1 MRARAALLLALGAAI
16 VAGTGLWYQS
26 HRAALLRAGYDKAM
40 GEVREAAND
49 RLREALRETA
59 RLTAEIKG
67 VQDEYQKSRGEV
79 DRLLGRLRAA
89 DERLRLEKDDFE
101 RRIAA
106 ASADS
111 LRRYASEADG
121 NLDRC
126 RADVAR
132 FGAEAASCAAAA
144 HALKANLDAIETR
157 EPDSEGR

>member
-16 VAGTGLWYQS
+16 VAGTGLWCQS

-67 VQDEYQKSRGEV
+67 VQNEYQKSRGEV

-89 DERLRLEKDDFE
+89 DERLRIEKDDFE

-132 FGAEAASCAAAA
+132 FGAEAASCSAAA

-157 EPDSEGR
+157 EPGSEGR